1 MKIINLALLL
11 ILFSTACNNNRSSGI
26 SDNSVPDYENYSS
39 KELVMENEST
49 STNDIPENI
58 EASLKKIIKDGRMGI
73 KVRDIDK
80 AKESINKAV
89 IDFGGYYAN
98 ENFYNSD
105 YESVY
110 SLTIRIPAKNFEK
123 FVAEIESGDNEIL
136 NKEIDARD
144 VTTEYIDLETRLEN
158 KKNYLQRYKEL
169 LTQSKTISEIL
180 EIEERIR
187 GLQEEIESTE
197 GQLKYLNDQVAQS
210 TLNLTI
216 TKTKSYKFSTA
227 DRDSFFERLK
237 FSLSRGWYGFV
248 DFTLFVFKLWP
259 FWIILFLL
267 LPFIKKIRRK
277 RRERV

>member
-1 MKIINLALLL
+1 MKTINLVLLL
-11 ILFSTACNNNRSSGI
+11 ILFSTACNNNRSAGF
-26 SDNSVPDYENYSS
+26 SDNSAPVYENYGT
-39 KELVMENEST
+39 KELVMEGESP
-49 STNDIPENI
+49 STGDIPENI
-58 EASLKKIIKDGRMGI
+58 ESVIKKIIKDGRMGI
-73 KVRDIDK
+73 KVKDIDK
-80 AKESINKAV
+80 AKESVNESVKTH
-89 IDFGGYYAN
+89 GGYYAN
-98 ENFYNSD
+98 ESFYNSD

-110 SLTIRIPAKNFEK
+110 NLVIRIPAKNFEK
-123 FVAEIESGDNEIL
+123 FIAEIESGDNEIL

-144 VTTEYIDLETRLEN
+144 VTTEFIDLETRLEN
-158 KKNYLQRYKEL
+158 KRNYLKRYKEL
-169 LTQSKTISEIL
+169 LSQSKTISDIL

-197 GQLKYLNDQVAQS
+197 GQLKYLNDQVAHS

-248 DFTLFVFKLWP
+248 DFTLFVIKLWP

-267 LPFIKKIRRK
+267 LPIIKKIRRK
-277 RRERV
+277 RRERI

>member
-11 ILFSTACNNNRSSGI
+11 ILFSTACNNNRSAGF
-26 SDNSVPDYENYSS
+26 SDSSYPTYENYGS
-39 KELVMENEST
+39 KELVMENESP
-49 STNDIPENI
+49 STGDIPENI
-58 EASLKKIIKDGRMGI
+58 ESVIKKIIKDGRMGI
-73 KVRDIDK
+73 KVKDIDK
-80 AKESINKAV
+80 AKESVNETVKTH
-89 IDFGGYYAN
+89 GGYYAN
-98 ENFYNSD
+98 ESFYNSD

-110 SLTIRIPAKNFEK
+110 NLVIRIPAKNFEK
-123 FVAEIESGDNEIL
+123 FIAEIESGDNEIL

-144 VTTEYIDLETRLEN
+144 VTTEFIDLETRLEN
-158 KKNYLQRYKEL
+158 KRNYLKRYKEL
-169 LTQSKTISEIL
+169 LTQSKTISDIL

-197 GQLKYLNDQVAQS
+197 GQLKYLNDQVAHS

-248 DFTLFVFKLWP
+248 DFTLFVIKLWP
-259 FWIILFLL
+259 FWIILFFL
-267 LPFIKKIRRK
+267 LPIVKKIRRK
-277 RRERV
+277 RKERM